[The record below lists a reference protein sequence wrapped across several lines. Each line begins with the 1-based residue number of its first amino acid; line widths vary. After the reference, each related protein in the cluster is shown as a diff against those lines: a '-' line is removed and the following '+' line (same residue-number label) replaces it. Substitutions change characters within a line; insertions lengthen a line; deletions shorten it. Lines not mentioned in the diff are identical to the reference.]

1 VQFRLPAFIP
11 MTKFV
16 EINPEKIDSELIKE
30 AADIIKSGGLV
41 AFPTETVYG
50 LGANALDNEAVF
62 KIFKAKNRPAD
73 NPLIVHVSSLKMLN
87 DVVLEIPS
95 IAKKLIKKYWPGPLT
110 LVLKKSSKIPSVV
123 TCGLDSVAVRM
134 PSNKIALE
142 LIKKSGVPIAAPSAN
157 LSKSPSP
164 TRARHVFDDMNGR
177 IDMILN
183 GGECNIGLESTVLD
197 VSEKLPRLLRPGKV
211 TLEELEKFIGKI
223 EVNFTSE
230 KPASPGMKYKHYSP
244 KAQVFLLKKN
254 DIEKKLK
261 ELKNQNKKVAVFV
274 FDDLKLDSNFYY
286 CFNNDLELMA
296 KELFNL
302 FRIADEKNIDTLL
315 IEEFE
320 EKGLGRAI
328 MNRAKKAAS
337 TV

>member
-1 VQFRLPAFIP
+1 
-11 MTKFV
+11 MTKFI
-16 EINPEKIDSELIKE
+16 EINPEKIDSKLIKE
-30 AADIIKSGGLV
+30 AAEIIKSGGLV

-50 LGANALDNEAVF
+50 LGANALDNDSVL

-73 NPLIVHVSSLKMLN
+73 NPLIVHVSSLEMLN
-87 DVVLEIPS
+87 AVAEEVPE

-110 LVLKKSSKIPSVV
+110 LVLKKSDKIPSAVS
-123 TCGLDSVAVRM
+123 CGLDSVAVRM
-134 PSNKIALE
+134 PSNKIAFE

-164 TRARHVFDDMNGR
+164 TRAKHVFDDLSGR
-177 IDMILN
+177 IDMIID

-197 VSEKLPRLLRPGKV
+197 VSGKVPRLLRPGKIS
-211 TLEELEKFIGKI
+211 LEELESFLGKV
-223 EVNFTSE
+223 ETKFTSE

-244 KAQVFLLKKN
+244 KAEVLVVKRN
-254 DIEKKLK
+254 EIIKKLDG
-261 ELKNQNKKVAVFV
+261 LKDKKVAVFV
-274 FDDLKLDSNFYY
+274 FDDLKLKSDFYY
-286 CFNNDLELMA
+286 CFNKDFNLMA

-302 FRIADEKNIDTLL
+302 FRIVDSKNLEVI
-315 IEEFE
+315 IVEEVE

-328 MNRAKKAAS
+328 MNRLKKAAG